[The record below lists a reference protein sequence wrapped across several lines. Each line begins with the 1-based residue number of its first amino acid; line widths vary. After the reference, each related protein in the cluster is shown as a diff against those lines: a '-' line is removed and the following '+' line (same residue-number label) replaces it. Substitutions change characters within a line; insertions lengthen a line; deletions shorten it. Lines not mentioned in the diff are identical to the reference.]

1 MKNTAT
7 VLASALASALL
18 AGCAAP
24 PALTDLTANSGNARN
39 ADQLALDFEKADLQL
54 RVEPSSRSIRGD
66 ALLTFGTRAPLERID
81 LDLDRNLPIDA
92 IEVDGQA
99 LPPARWSNPE
109 GRLAIQ
115 LPQRLEPGKQVA
127 IRVRYHGQP
136 HVAKKAPWDGGFV
149 WSTTPD
155 GQPWVASAVEG
166 EGCDLFWPCIDHP
179 MGKPKQVD
187 EHITVPAP
195 LVAAGNGI
203 AMGVTDADG
212 WRTWHW
218 RTRNPSTYGLSINVG
233 PYKMLEGSYA
243 SRFGNAIPLR
253 MWYLPQHAKGAKE
266 LFAEF
271 PQMLDFF
278 ESTIGP
284 YPFGDEK
291 MGVVETPH
299 KGMEHQTINAYGNG
313 YVKTAYGYD
322 DLLQH
327 EFAHEWFG
335 NQLTNADWDDMWLHE
350 GLGSYMQPLYLR
362 YLRGDQEYFAALQQQ
377 RAGIRNKAPIVSGK
391 PRREEDVYELERG
404 GPGIDIY
411 VKGSLVMHTLRTL
424 IGDAAFF
431 GAVREMVYGTPD
443 PRPGTGPG
451 QFAPR
456 YGTTREFIALAERHS
471 GRDLG
476 WFFQAYLYQAA
487 LPELTATRSG
497 DTLQLAWK
505 TGNDT
510 PFPMPVEVRVGER
523 LVQLPMPEGR
533 GAIDL
538 PAGATFTLDPHSKV
552 LRRLVHI
559 EQFQAYQEQQK
570 KRKDPA
576 K

>member
-1 MKNTAT
+1 MKKTAT
-7 VLASALASALL
+7 ALACSLL
-18 AGCAAP
+18 TACATQ
-24 PALTDLTANSGNARN
+24 PALTDLTVNSGVARN
-39 ADQLALDFEKADLQL
+39 ADQLALDFDKADLQL
-54 RVEPSSRSIRGD
+54 RVDPASRSIRGD

-92 IEVDGQA
+92 IEVDGQP
-99 LPPARWSNPE
+99 LPAARWRNPE
-109 GRLAIQ
+109 GRLAID
-115 LPQRLEPGKQVA
+115 LPRRLEPGKQVT

-179 MGKPKQVD
+179 MGKPKLVD

-195 LVAAGNGI
+195 LVAAGNGV

-218 RTRNPSTYGLSINVG
+218 RAKNPSTYGVSINVG
-233 PYKMLEGSYA
+233 PYKLLEGSYV
-243 SRFGNAIPLR
+243 SRFGNTIPLR
-253 MWYLPQHAKGAKE
+253 MWYLPQSEKGARE

-313 YVKTAYGYD
+313 YAKTPYGYD

-350 GLGSYMQPLYLR
+350 GLGSYMQPLYMQS
-362 YLRGDQEYFAALQQQ
+362 LRGDQEYFAALLQQ
-377 RAGIRNKAPIVSGK
+377 RAAIRNKAPIVSGK
-391 PRREEDVYELERG
+391 PRREEDVYVIERG
-404 GPGIDIY
+404 GPGQDIY
-411 VKGSLVMHTLRTL
+411 NKGSLVMHTLRGL
-424 IGDAAFF
+424 IGDDAFF
-431 GAVREMVYGTPD
+431 RTVREAVYGSAD
-443 PRPGTGPG
+443 PRPGNFT
-451 QFAPR
+451 PR
-456 YGTTREFIALAERHS
+456 YGTTPEFMAIARRVS
-471 GRDLG
+471 GRDLD
-476 WFFQAYLYQAA
+476 WFFQAYLYQAG
-487 LPELTATRSG
+487 LPELQATRSG

-505 TGNDT
+505 TEKNT
-510 PFPMPVEVRVGER
+510 PFPMPVEVRVGQR
-523 LVQLPMPEGR
+523 VVSLPMTDGR
-533 GAIDL
+533 GSVAI
-538 PAGATFTLDPHSKV
+538 GKGESWTLDPHSKL
-552 LRRLVHI
+552 LRRELRF
-559 EQFQAYQEQQK
+559 ERYQQYMDEQK
-570 KRKDPA
+570 KKKAA